1 MKQTTKDDHVRA
13 LGQQPDAEN
22 PVRRTR
28 LPWIVLAVGLCIS
41 MQTWRL
47 LDRWEVVCRPRP
59 QSMTDQ
65 ASWLPLIAGAVTLVA
80 TLLIVCCLRRLVRRH
95 DENQK
100 AHSERKQSVEK
111 LRKNEEFLRG
121 LLEQSPIPM
130 LIETG
135 THEVVFLSRSFT
147 KLFGYTEDDV
157 RGFND
162 WWNLAFPDDEY
173 RDEVVKRWFEGVQRS
188 LLDRAEP
195 EPMVADVTCKDNSIR
210 HIEFSFS
217 SYGDRTLVAFN
228 DLTDRLERQ
237 EALRRAKDEAER
249 TNRAKSQFLATMS
262 HELRTPL
269 NGVIGMTELLRSTA
283 LDEQQRSFV
292 KVCHNSADSLL
303 SLINDILDFSRIE
316 AGKLDL
322 HEDEFDLGCLVED
335 AAELLAP
342 SAHERGLELL
352 CSIDTRARIRV
363 GGDRGRLRQVLV
375 NLISN
380 AVKFTDEGEV
390 LIQARVRRSY
400 GEHVVVRFSVTDTG
414 IGIAEDNVDRLFDPF
429 VQADGSNTRKYGGA
443 GLGLAISKKLAE
455 LMDGQIGLESKVGCG
470 STFWLEVR
478 LQQMDER
485 EGQGPGGDERLCGHQ
500 VLIVDDND
508 CSRQIL
514 TDQLI
519 AWGMS
524 TETAESVDEAME
536 IIDRADSM
544 DRCFQIIVADSSMP
558 DRDGCDLAESLA
570 HREDLPVVLLSAFDT
585 MLDVEYQRQLGIA
598 YCLAKPVKQ
607 SDLLEALTSVLFG
620 DTRSQGVSAERDRS
634 ASSSARTSKK
644 EQPLENVRI
653 LLVEDND
660 TSRMYATRL
669 LEDSGAEY
677 DAVVNGQLAVS
688 AVRENRYDLILM
700 DCQMP
705 VMDGLEATRRI
716 RRLELEGKL
725 EGRVPI
731 VAFTASA
738 VKGDRNGCLEA
749 GMDDHIR
756 KPVSSRELLAMI
768 NRHLGDRCMATA
780 DDVPIPANED
790 ARLTGGAEGA
800 SPIETEVLHERCMG
814 NVEFAESLLKEFA
827 QTGIERVE
835 QISHHALEGDADT
848 VAEIAHSL
856 KGAAAIIAAEDM
868 RAVAAELEATGRSGD
883 LTDALEAV
891 SRLRAEMTRCAEY
904 IQDSERQ
911 PADPPTSETL
921 ELQIEE

>member
-1 MKQTTKDDHVRA
+1 MKQTTKNNRVRA
-13 LGQQPDAEN
+13 LGQQSDAEK
-22 PVRRTR
+22 PVRRTW
-28 LPWIVLAVGLCIS
+28 LPWIFLAVGLCIS
-41 MQTWRL
+41 VQTWRL
-47 LDRWEVVCRPRP
+47 FDRWEVVYRARP
-59 QSMTDQ
+59 QSVTGQ
-65 ASWLPLIAGAVTLVA
+65 ATWLPLIASAVTLIA
-80 TLLIVCCLRRLVRRH
+80 TLLIVCCLRRIVRRD
-95 DENQK
+95 DENRMARLEQ
-100 AHSERKQSVEK
+100 KQSMEK

-147 KLFGYTEDDV
+147 KLFGYTDEDV
-157 RGFND
+157 RSFND
-162 WWNLAFPDDEY
+162 WWNLAFPDDAY

-217 SYGDRTLVAFN
+217 SHGDRTLVAFN

-269 NGVIGMTELLRSTA
+269 NGVIGMTELLRGTA
-283 LDEQQRSFV
+283 LDEQQRCFV
-292 KVCHNSADSLL
+292 KACHNSADSLL
-303 SLINDILDFSRIE
+303 NLINDILDFSRIE

-322 HEDEFDLGCLVED
+322 HEDEFDLGRLVED

-342 SAHERGLELL
+342 SAHDKGLELL
-352 CSIDTRARIRV
+352 CSIDARARIHV
-363 GGDRGRLRQVLV
+363 GGDRGRLRQVIV
-375 NLISN
+375 NLLSN
-380 AVKFTDEGEV
+380 AVRFTDEGEV

-414 IGIAEDNVDRLFDPF
+414 IGIAEDNVGRLFDPF
-429 VQADGSNTRKYGGA
+429 VQADGSNTREYGGA

-455 LMDGQIGLESKVGCG
+455 LMDGQIGLESEVGCG

-478 LQQMDER
+478 LHQMDDR
-485 EGQGPGGDERLCGHQ
+485 EGKTAGGDERLSGRQ

-508 CSRQIL
+508 SSRQIL
-514 TDQLI
+514 TDQLM
-519 AWGMS
+519 AWDMA
-524 TETAESVDEAME
+524 TETAESVDEAMD
-536 IIDRADSM
+536 IIARADSM
-544 DRCFQIIVADSSMP
+544 AKPFHIIVADFSMP

-607 SDLLEALTSVLFG
+607 SELLEALASVLFG
-620 DTRSQGVSAERDRS
+620 DTRSQGVPAERDRS
-634 ASSSARTSKK
+634 AASPARTSRK
-644 EQPLENVRI
+644 EKPLENVRI
-653 LLVEDND
+653 LLVEDNE
-660 TSRMYATRL
+660 TSRMYATTL
-669 LEDSGAEY
+669 LRDAGADY

-688 AVRENRYDLILM
+688 AVQEKKYDLILM

-705 VMDGLEATRRI
+705 VMDGLEATKRI
-716 RRLELEGKL
+716 RRLEREGELEGH
-725 EGRVPI
+725 VPI

-768 NRHLGDRCMATA
+768 NRHLGDRCTATA
-780 DDVPIPANED
+780 DSDSISANEET
-790 ARLTGGAEGA
+790 RTTGATGDA
-800 SPIETEVLHERCMG
+800 SPIETEVLYERCMG
-814 NVEFAESLLKEFA
+814 SVEFAESLLKEFA

-856 KGAAAIIAAEDM
+856 KGAAAIIAAEDV

-891 SRLRAEMTRCAEY
+891 SRLRAEMQRCAEY
-904 IQDSERQ
+904 IQDSERV
-911 PADPPTSETL
+911 PANPPTSETL
-921 ELQIEE
+921 ELQLEE